1 MLLWCSGGLSNVSFS
16 FRGMNVIRESMHS
29 AFLYHAIQKGMD
41 RACSLSLLPGPAL
54 LSLFSRSALCAPPL
68 RFGAS
73 AAAMNPWTPNL
84 HSHVAIV
91 NAGLL
96 PVYTDIAP
104 DLLVPS
110 GPTHRCASAHSGWA
124 HALKWLPE

>member
-1 MLLWCSGGLSNVSFS
+1 MRLGWSAVSGVLSSPVWLRLLVGMLLWCSGGLSNVSFS

-41 RACSLSLLPGPAL
+41 RACSLSLLPGEPRSSLPL
-54 LSLFSRSALCAPPL
+54 LPRSPL
-68 RFGAS
+68 RFRAS

-110 GPTHRCASAHSGWA
+110 
-124 HALKWLPE
+124 